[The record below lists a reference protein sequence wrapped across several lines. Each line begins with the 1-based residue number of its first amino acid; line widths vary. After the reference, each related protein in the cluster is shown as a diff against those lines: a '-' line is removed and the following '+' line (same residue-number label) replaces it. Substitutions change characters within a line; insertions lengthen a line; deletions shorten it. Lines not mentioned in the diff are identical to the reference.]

1 MTDSSK
7 VQDSFVDDLEN
18 RLRSLLAQYR
28 DNLLER
34 TVEQSSSCQVF
45 VSQLNE
51 RIANICSMD
60 SYTATEVTD
69 PPFINIASVDIDAKS
84 VYTLLQSFE
93 NDEQLS
99 TFWAMALDDTSAEK
113 ADSIGSKYQ
122 SDKFSRN
129 PHITMA
135 HWKEKSQEQIRL
147 AFEPICDSRVKVTAT
162 AFLWNTQVAAIAV
175 TVADE
180 TEDGKAVP
188 RPDNAFSHV
197 TIWCQD
203 GASPFQ
209 SNSLPGLVETGE
221 AHRIELQDPVIFDGT
236 ISFWPL
242 GKH

>member
-1 MTDSSK
+1 MTESSK
-7 VQDSFVDDLEN
+7 VQDPFVDDLEK

-28 DNLLER
+28 ENLLER
-34 TVEQSSSCQVF
+34 TVERSFSCQVF

-51 RIANICSMD
+51 RIANINSMD
-60 SYTATEVTD
+60 SYTALEVTD
-69 PPFINIASVDIDAKS
+69 QPFISIASIDINAKS
-84 VYTLLQSFE
+84 VHNLLDSLE
-93 NDEQLS
+93 KDERLS
-99 TFWAMALDDTSAEK
+99 TFWATILDDTTSEK
-113 ADSIGSKYQ
+113 TESVGSKYQ
-122 SDKFSRN
+122 SENFSRN

-147 AFEPICDSRVKVTAT
+147 AFEPICDSRVSVTAT

-180 TEDGKAVP
+180 TEDGKAVA
-188 RPDNAFSHV
+188 RSDNAFSHV

-209 SNSLPGLVETGE
+209 SNSLPALVETGE
-221 AHRIELQDPVIFDGT
+221 AYRVELQEPVTFEGT